1 MVYQESDIATSSLIL
16 EFLSD
21 NPQGAS
27 ISEISS
33 ALHLNRNLV
42 AKYLSIMHMQGR
54 VELRSYGKVK
64 LFRKTT
70 RIPFHALPLVTQGCV
85 IGLDQLLY
93 VKEVLG
99 YCKEMTGSEKKELL
113 SKPFSEIFHP
123 AFTDPIVKKYIQEY
137 RNGAIAPPLYREIVW
152 RKRGY
157 DLTIVPCIF
166 DDGTQGLALLLAEQA
181 NNAPSHKKEKNHI
194 RTYQYLTHETPNFIL
209 YLNAEG
215 DVLYVNESYA
225 TYCNARVSDLL
236 HTNGIPLATQDDFTR
251 IKDNVIRNWSLN
263 EPTTSDIQVVMN
275 DGSVRWQ
282 TWVFHPV
289 REQGI
294 LTELHGYGRD
304 ISDEREKEN
313 LYVRLQK
320 EFNQDVQEK
329 TSELREITAQLRK
342 EIDERKSLE
351 LALKRSEEKYRNLT
365 EITTDII
372 WETDLFGTIV
382 YINPKATC
390 ILGYSS
396 EELTG
401 KKIWG
406 KINPDY
412 RKTIENYF
420 SESQCSSFEQVAFP
434 MIRSDGS
441 EVWIELSGIPL
452 VNEDHQFSGYR
463 GIGRDITKSKLIEEH
478 NQRLRAIIENTPD
491 IVRISDINGNLL
503 YMNKAGRKILK
514 ISETEE
520 ITRYNNASFMSSDDW
535 AKILEGRSIAIREG
549 IWKGLTKLIATDGTI
564 IPVSQVI
571 IAHKKGNGEDMLF
584 STVARDISDI
594 TRFRHELEDA
604 STYSRNLIEVNLDPL
619 VTIGS
624 DGKIQDVNHATEMV
638 TGFARENLI
647 GTDFCSYFSDPVHA
661 REGYEKV
668 FLQGYVRDYPLEIVH
683 KDGKRTP
690 VLYNASVYKNKN
702 GDIQGV
708 FAAAR
713 DITEIEKIQKR
724 LEDSYAYTRNLIEA
738 NPDPLVTIGPDGKI
752 QDVNHATEMATGF
765 LRENLIGTDF
775 CSYFSDPAMA
785 REGYELVFSQGY
797 VRDYPLEIIHTD
809 GHITPVLYNASVYLD
824 KNGNVQG
831 VFAAARDIT
840 VLRQSEF
847 RLAQSR
853 DYYLKILD
861 EFPNPIWRSGTDA
874 KCNYFNK
881 AWLTFTGR
889 TLEEE
894 CDDGWATGVHPDD
907 LQRCIDLYLSS
918 FEKRSPFYIIY
929 RLRHHDGTY
938 HRIADYGAPIYD
950 LKGEFTGYIGS
961 CYDLDGKEEP

>member
-1 MVYQESDIATSSLIL
+1 
-16 EFLSD
+16 
-21 NPQGAS
+21 
-27 ISEISS
+27 
-33 ALHLNRNLV
+33 
-42 AKYLSIMHMQGR
+42 
-54 VELRSYGKVK
+54 
-64 LFRKTT
+64 
-70 RIPFHALPLVTQGCV
+70 
-85 IGLDQLLY
+85 
-93 VKEVLG
+93 
-99 YCKEMTGSEKKELL
+99 
-113 SKPFSEIFHP
+113 
-123 AFTDPIVKKYIQEY
+123 
-137 RNGAIAPPLYREIVW
+137 
-152 RKRGY
+152 
-157 DLTIVPCIF
+157 
-166 DDGTQGLALLLAEQA
+166 
-181 NNAPSHKKEKNHI
+181 
-194 RTYQYLTHETPNFIL
+194 
-209 YLNAEG
+209 
-215 DVLYVNESYA
+215 
-225 TYCNARVSDLL
+225 
-236 HTNGIPLATQDDFTR
+236 
-251 IKDNVIRNWSLN
+251 
-263 EPTTSDIQVVMN
+263 
-275 DGSVRWQ
+275 
-282 TWVFHPV
+282 
-289 REQGI
+289 
-294 LTELHGYGRD
+294 
-304 ISDEREKEN
+304 
-313 LYVRLQK
+313 
-320 EFNQDVQEK
+320 
-329 TSELREITAQLRK
+329 
-342 EIDERKSLE
+342 
-351 LALKRSEEKYRNLT
+351 
-365 EITTDII
+365 
-372 WETDLFGTIV
+372 
-382 YINPKATC
+382 
-390 ILGYSS
+390 
-396 EELTG
+396 
-401 KKIWG
+401 
-406 KINPDY
+406 
-412 RKTIENYF
+412 
-420 SESQCSSFEQVAFP
+420 

-463 GIGRDITKSKLIEEH
+463 GIGRDITKSKLIEED

-549 IWKGLTKLIATDGTI
+549 IWQGLTKLIATDGTI

-624 DGKIQDVNHATEMV
+624 EGKIQDVNHATEMV

-661 REGYEKV
+661 REGYEQV
-668 FLQGYVRDYPLEIVH
+668 FLQGYVRDYPLEIIH
-683 KDGKRTP
+683 KDGRRTP
-690 VLYNASVYKNKN
+690 VLYNASVYKNKD
-702 GDIQGV
+702 G
-708 FAAAR
+708 
-713 DITEIEKIQKR
+713 EI
-724 LEDSYAYTRNLIEA
+724 
-738 NPDPLVTIGPDGKI
+738 
-752 QDVNHATEMATGF
+752 
-765 LRENLIGTDF
+765 
-775 CSYFSDPAMA
+775 
-785 REGYELVFSQGY
+785 
-797 VRDYPLEIIHTD
+797 
-809 GHITPVLYNASVYLD
+809 
-824 KNGNVQG
+824 QG

-840 VLRQSEF
+840 VLRQSEY

-907 LQRCIDLYLSS
+907 LQRCIDLCLSS